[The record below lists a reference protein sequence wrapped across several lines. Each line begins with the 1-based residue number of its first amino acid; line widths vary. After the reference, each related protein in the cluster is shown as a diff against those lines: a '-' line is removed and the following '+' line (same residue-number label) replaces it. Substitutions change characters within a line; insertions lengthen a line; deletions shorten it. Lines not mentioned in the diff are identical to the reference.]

1 MRASSDTSCW
11 SEVPTFLETEKWPI
25 VELRAKMSSFE
36 FLLKV
41 GNTVILQ
48 QTAVARQ
55 PIESLGYRQTR
66 TEINV

>member
-1 MRASSDTSCW
+1 MRASSETSCW
-11 SEVPTFLETEKWPI
+11 SEVPAFLETEKWPI
-25 VELRAKMSSFE
+25 ELRTKMSSFE